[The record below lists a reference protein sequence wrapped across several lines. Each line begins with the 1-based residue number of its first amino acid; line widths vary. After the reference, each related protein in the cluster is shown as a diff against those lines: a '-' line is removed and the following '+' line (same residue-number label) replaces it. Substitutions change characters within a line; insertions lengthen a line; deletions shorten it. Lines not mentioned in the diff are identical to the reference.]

1 MTAKFLVPPNCNRD
15 DKHESE
21 PHQMM
26 IKKIAGI
33 FLLACTLLAALPRLL
48 SAQSIAGYN
57 HPELEWRTGETEH
70 FFVHFHQGEDRTA
83 RAAVEIAES
92 VYDPVIALYGYRP
105 DGKIHLIIKDYED
118 DSNGGA
124 FYYDNKIEIWASAMD
139 FALRGT
145 HAWLTNVVTHELSH
159 MISLGAARKGPRQV
173 PAVYLQWLGYEKEK
187 RPDVIHGYP
196 NRIVSYPI
204 AGTVVPMWF
213 AEGMAQFQR
222 AGLDFDTWDSHRD
235 MLLRTAV
242 LEGKLLTPGS
252 MSVFGKNSIGN
263 ERVYNQ
269 GYGLTLYIAH
279 RFGEEKLN
287 ELARAM
293 KAPLRMGFGGAVEK
307 VLKRGEADLY
317 REWTRWLAEGYGAES
332 KAIQQRGTAGKWIEA
347 EGSANFTPAWS
358 PDGSRLAYVSNRGRD
373 YLSQTSL
380 WLFDAASGKH
390 ERLVTEVEPG
400 ISWSPDGKRIAFSRR
415 AHTSAGSRYFDCYLY
430 TLSTRREKRIT
441 RESRFRAPDW
451 SPDGKSL
458 IGVVERDGTSN
469 LALIGADG
477 KRSRILTSFSN
488 GEQIFDPKWLGGDGR
503 IVFSIASGR
512 EGRDI
517 AEVDTGRGDL
527 TFLVRTR
534 FDERDPFPGSG
545 GKELYYASDSTGIFD
560 IYRMDLRSGKTARL
574 TGVTGGAFSPAVRA
588 DGRLAYS
595 GFAAEGF
602 RIAVIDSAAEVP
614 PGFAAYA
621 SPYASV
627 SKELSSRKDAVS
639 WNGAAVSAFSPK
651 PYKPIFSKLAFLPRL
666 MVDFPNKPKFGTYF
680 YGSDFLDRY
689 SVFGGAAVNGLFD
702 TDAFLTFEYKTMM
715 PTLFIEGYHVSRH
728 TSKAEVDYRNT
739 FLEADIGA
747 DWPLG
752 NQTDAYSAMSGGTGL
767 RTALQI
773 SRYDAAMEF
782 MTTKAKVKIPYTY
795 HKGSILQF
803 KWMHRAIP
811 RSVHDIAP
819 VRGRQITFEAD
830 AASQRFMTGFA
841 VQSNYGT
848 LIEVYRKY
856 DYFQFFL
863 DWTEYVPSP
872 VKGHSFA
879 LRLQAGAIDR
889 PVDSFYN
896 FFGGGLEGMRGYSYY
911 GIEGR
916 KLMRLGLAYR
926 FPIFRQID
934 RRLLW
939 LTVSDIFG
947 ILYGD
952 AGNAWD
958 ENKIKPSA
966 FKRDVGA
973 QLRVALHSFYSFPA
987 ALFFDGAYGLDRV
1000 RMSTGQTQGKEWR
1013 FYFGILFDFI
1023 D

>member
-1 MTAKFLVPPNCNRD
+1 
-15 DKHESE
+15 
-21 PHQMM
+21 MM
-26 IKKIAGI
+26 NKKIAGI
-33 FLLACTLLAALPRLL
+33 LLSACCLIMALPRFL
-48 SAQSIAGYN
+48 SAQTIAGYN
-57 HPELEWRTGETEH
+57 HPELDWRSMETEH
-70 FFVHFHQGEDRTA
+70 FFVHYHQDEERTA
-83 RAAVEIAES
+83 RSAAEVAEG
-92 VYDPVIALYGYRP
+92 VYDTVIALYGYRP

-159 MISLGAARKGPRQV
+159 MISLGAGRKGPRQI
-173 PAVYLQWLGYEKEK
+173 PAIYFQWLGYEKEK

-196 NRIVSYPI
+196 NRIVSYPF
-204 AGTVVPMWF
+204 AGTVMPMWF

-222 AGLDFDTWDSHRD
+222 AGFDFDTWDSHRD

-242 LEGKLLTPGS
+242 LEGRLLSLNS

-279 RFGEEKLN
+279 RFGEETLG

-293 KAPLRMGFGGAVEK
+293 KPPLRTSFGGAVEK
-307 VLKRGEADLY
+307 VLKRSETELF
-317 REWTRWLAEGYGAES
+317 REWADWLAGGYGAETEL
-332 KAIQQRGTAGKWIEA
+332 IREQGIAGKWIEA
-347 EGSANFTPAWS
+347 EGNANFTPAWS
-358 PDGSRLAYVSNRGRD
+358 PDGQKLAYVSNRGRD

-380 WLFDAASGKH
+380 WIYDSASGRH
-390 ERLVTEVEPG
+390 ERVITDVAPG
-400 ISWSPDGKRIAFSRR
+400 ITWSPDGKRIAYARR
-415 AHTSAGSRYFDCYLY
+415 AKTSEGSRYFDCYRY
-430 TLSTRREKRIT
+430 TLSTRKEKRIT
-441 RESRFRAPDW
+441 RRSRFRSPDW
-451 SPDGKSL
+451 SSDGKSL

-469 LALIGADG
+469 LVLIGADG
-477 KRSRILTSFSN
+477 KRSRTVTSFSN
-488 GEQIFDPKWLGGDGR
+488 GEQIFDPRWLGDTGR

-517 AEVDTGRGDL
+517 AAVDTGRADL

-534 FDERDPFPGSG
+534 FDERDPFPLPD
-545 GKELYYASDSTGIFD
+545 GKGLYYASDSTGIFN
-560 IYRMDLRSGKTARL
+560 IYRLDFQSGKTVQL
-574 TGVTGGAFSPAVRA
+574 TCVTGGAFSPAVRA

-602 RIAVIDSAAEVP
+602 RIAEIDSVADVP
-614 PGFAAYA
+614 PECAAYT
-621 SPYASV
+621 SPYVSV
-627 SKELSSRKDAVS
+627 STELSSRKNAVS
-639 WNGAAVSAFSPK
+639 KDDPAVSAFSSK
-651 PYKPIFSKLAFLPRL
+651 PYKPVFSKLAFLPRL

-680 YGSDFLDRY
+680 YGSDFLDKY
-689 SVFGGAAVNGLFD
+689 SVFGGAAANGLFD
-702 TDAFLTFEYKTMM
+702 TDAFLTFEFKTLM
-715 PTLFIEGYHVSRH
+715 PTLFVEGYHMSRH
-728 TSKAEVDYRNT
+728 TSKEDVDYRNT
-739 FLEADIGA
+739 FLEADVGA

-752 NQTDAYSAMSGGTGL
+752 NQTDSYSAASSGTGL
-767 RTALQI
+767 RTAFQT

-782 MTTKAKVKIPYTY
+782 MTPKAKVKIPYTY
-795 HKGSILQF
+795 HKGNVLQF
-803 KWMHRAIP
+803 KWMHRAVP
-811 RSVHDIAP
+811 RSVTDIAP
-819 VRGRQITFEAD
+819 VRGRQITFEVD

-841 VQSNYGT
+841 VHSNYGT
-848 LIEVYRKY
+848 LVEVYRKY

-863 DWTEYVPSP
+863 DWTEYVPSFF
-872 VKGHSFA
+872 KYHSFA

-916 KLMRLGLAYR
+916 KLLRLGLAYR
-926 FPIFRQID
+926 LPIVRNIG

-939 LTVSDIFG
+939 ITFADLFG

-952 AGNAWD
+952 AGNAW
-958 ENKIKPSA
+958 NKNAFEPSA
-966 FKRDVGA
+966 FKRDIGG
-973 QLRVALHSFYSFPA
+973 QLRLGLYSFYSIPT
-987 ALFFDGAYGLDRV
+987 ALFIDGAYGLDRF
-1000 RMSTGQTQGKEWR
+1000 RMSTGQTQGREWR

>member
-1 MTAKFLVPPNCNRD
+1 
-15 DKHESE
+15 
-21 PHQMM
+21 MM
-26 IKKIAGI
+26 IKKTAGI
-33 FLLACTLLAALPRLL
+33 FLSACCLITAIPRYL
-48 SAQSIAGYN
+48 SAQTIAGYN
-57 HPELEWRTGETEH
+57 HPELEWRTVETEH
-70 FFVHFHQGEDRTA
+70 FFVHYHQGEDRTA
-83 RAAVEIAES
+83 RTAADVAES
-92 VYDPVIALYGYRP
+92 VYDPVVALYGYKP

-145 HAWLTNVVTHELSH
+145 HAWLDNVITHELSH

-204 AGTVVPMWF
+204 AGTVMPMWF

-222 AGLDFDTWDSHRD
+222 AGFDFDTWDSHRD

-242 LEGKLLTPGS
+242 LEGKVLPPVA

-269 GYGLTLYIAH
+269 GYGLTLFIAH
-279 RFGEEKLN
+279 RYGEETLGQ
-287 ELARAM
+287 LARAM
-293 KAPLRMGFGGAVEK
+293 KAPLRVSFGGAAEK
-307 VLKRGEADLY
+307 VLKLSEEDLY
-317 REWTRWLAEGYGAES
+317 REWSAWLAEGYGAETELIR
-332 KAIQQRGTAGKWIEA
+332 KRGIAGHWIEE

-358 PDGSRLAYVSNRGRD
+358 PDGKKLAYVSNRGRD

-380 WLFDAASGKH
+380 WLYDATSGKQ
-390 ERLVTEVEPG
+390 ERLLADVAPG
-400 ISWSPDGKRIAFSRR
+400 ISWSPDGKRIAFARR
-415 AHTSAGSRYFDCYLY
+415 AHTSKGSRYFDCYLY
-430 TLSTRREKRIT
+430 TLSTHKEKRIT
-441 RESRFRAPDW
+441 RESRFRTPDW

-469 LALIGADG
+469 LVLIGADG
-477 KRSRILTSFSN
+477 KRSRTVTSFSN
-488 GEQIFDPKWLGGDGR
+488 GEQIFDPKWLGDTGR

-512 EGRDI
+512 QGRDI
-517 AEVDTGRGDL
+517 AAVDTGRVDL
-527 TFLVRTR
+527 TYLIRTR
-534 FDERDPFPGSG
+534 FDERDPFPGTD
-545 GKELYYASDSTGIFD
+545 GKGLTYASDSTGIFNIHRLD
-560 IYRMDLRSGKTARL
+560 FQSGKTVQL
-574 TGVTGGAFSPAVRA
+574 TNVTGGAFSPAVRA

-602 RIAVIDSAAEVP
+602 RIAGIDSAAEVAP
-614 PGFAAYA
+614 ECAAYT
-621 SPYASV
+621 SPYASI
-627 SKELSSRKDAVS
+627 SKELSSRKNAVLKE
-639 WNGAAVSAFSPK
+639 GAAAFGFSPK
-651 PYKPIFSKLAFLPRL
+651 PYKPIFSNLAFLPRL
-666 MVDFPNKPKFGTYF
+666 MVDFPDKPKFGTYF
-680 YGSDFLDRY
+680 YGSDFLDKY

-702 TDAFLTFEYKTMM
+702 TDAFLSFEYKTLM
-715 PTLFIEGYHVSRH
+715 PTLFVEGYHVSRH
-728 TSKAEVDYRNT
+728 TSREDVDYRNA
-739 FLEADIGA
+739 FLEADLGA

-767 RTALQI
+767 RTAFQT

-782 MTTKAKVKIPYTY
+782 MTPKAKVKIPYTY
-795 HKGSILQF
+795 HKGNVLQF
-803 KWMHRAIP
+803 KWMHRSVP
-811 RSVHDIAP
+811 RSVNDIAP
-819 VRGRQITFEAD
+819 VRGRQITFEVD

-841 VQSNYGT
+841 VHSNYGT

-863 DWTEYVPSP
+863 DWTEYIPSP

-889 PVDSFYN
+889 PVDGFYN

-916 KLMRLGLAYR
+916 KLFRLGLAYR
-926 FPIFRQID
+926 FPIACGID
-934 RRLLW
+934 QRLLW
-939 LTVSDIFG
+939 MTFSDLFG
-947 ILYGD
+947 IFYGD

-958 ENKIKPSA
+958 ENTFKPSA

-973 QLRVALHSFYSFPA
+973 QLRLGLHSFYSFPT
-987 ALFFDGAYGLDRV
+987 ALFVDGAYGLDRI